1 MSNNEY
7 EWYDCTPWYN
17 TAAASSLE
25 LSKLQAESK
34 KRRRSYKVLVF
45 FSIFLL
51 IALLVVSSIYFAK
64 RSEQANEFNW
74 YYSTVDPE
82 DMPDTKEEFFDS
94 YYTSTDTDVAQI
106 DIPRAELTTDY
117 EMTLDSTGDQVLT
130 LSELYEQCAPSIVAI
145 YGYVDD
151 KVGYYWGTG
160 IILSE
165 DGLILTNTHVID
177 GCDSASVKLHDNTEY
192 EAALIGADAISD
204 IAILKIEATGL
215 SPASFGS
222 AHNLAVGDEVAA
234 IGNPLSENY
243 RATLT
248 NGIISGIERGMTYKG
263 RSMTLLQTNTA
274 LNEGNSGGALF
285 NMFGQVI
292 GVTNMKMVS
301 NYTSIEGI
309 GFAIPSDTAKE
320 IVDALLEFGEV
331 RGRTSIGITV
341 GAIPK
346 TAVEEYGLPEQGLYV
361 TEVSKGSDAERQ
373 GMKAGDIITQVNFKP
388 VESSDD
394 ITSVK
399 NTLEVGDVMIFTVW
413 RDGEELEFA
422 VALMDTND
430 LY

>member
-17 TAAASSLE
+17 TVAASSLE

-34 KRRRSYKVLVF
+34 KRRRRDRIFTCLG
-45 FSIFLL
+45 IFLL
-51 IALLVVSSIYFAK
+51 IALIVVSSLYFAK
-64 RSEQANEFNW
+64 RSEREQAYNW
-74 YYSTVDPE
+74 YYGETEPE
-82 DMPDTKEEFFDS
+82 DMPKTKEEFFDS

-106 DIPRAELTTDY
+106 DIPRAELTTDFRLA
-117 EMTLDSTGDQVLT
+117 LDTAGTQTLT

-145 YGYVDD
+145 YGYIDD

-192 EAALIGADAISD
+192 EATLVGADAISD
-204 IAILKIEATGL
+204 IAILKIDATGL
-215 SPASFGS
+215 SPATFGS
-222 AHNLAVGDEVAA
+222 THDLAVGDEVAA

-263 RSMTLLQTNTA
+263 RSMNLLQTNTA

-285 NMFGQVI
+285 NMYGQVI

-320 IVDALLEFGEV
+320 IVDALLEYGEV

-341 GAIPK
+341 GAIPQNA
-346 TAVEEYGLPEQGLYV
+346 AVAYDLPEKGLYV
-361 TEVSKGSDAERQ
+361 SEVSKGSDAERQ
-373 GMKAGDIITQVNFKP
+373 GMKAGDIIIEVNFQP

-394 ITSVK
+394 ITAIK